1 MAHALHFVVQA
12 HAARRATN
20 MSRQAEVIAL
30 FLPEGDSSRSN
41 RATMLVR
48 NADGQVSLETVNPD
62 STLGQHAMSTGC
74 FRNSTPIYD
83 PVTREVLGYEMEWVP
98 APLALVR

>member
-1 MAHALHFVVQA
+1 
-12 HAARRATN
+12 
-20 MSRQAEVIAL
+20 MSRQSEVIAL
-30 FLPEGDSSRSN
+30 FLPEGDAVRSN

-48 NADGQVSLETVNPD
+48 NPDGQMSIETVTPE
-62 STLGQHAMSTGC
+62 STLGQYAMSTGC
-74 FRNSTPIYD
+74 FRNGTPIYD